1 MLKIPQKTEYVIDT
15 LLKSGFEAYIVGG
28 CVRDMLLGNT
38 PHDFDVTTSA
48 QPEEIMALFE
58 RTVPTGIKH
67 GTVTVL
73 TDSTPVEVTT
83 FRTEGSYSD
92 YRRPDEVKFVKSLE
106 EDLARRDF
114 TVNAMAYNHTAGL
127 VDYFDGTEDLK
138 NHTLRAVGEA
148 DKRFKEDALRILRL
162 FRFSSILGFSI
173 EEKTL
178 NAALSEVK
186 KLESISRERIA
197 SEISKAV
204 LGDNLTALRH
214 LTDNGGLK
222 FIGIPHSPDYKAL
235 QNLPKNQMLRLF
247 AFLKLSGADAIAV
260 LNNLKESNQK
270 KNYCNIMLSLEESP
284 LPQTKPELKKILANT
299 STQILT
305 DWLSFKKVLGYNIRL
320 PKAFL
325 EEVINN
331 NEPYLVSH
339 LKIDGNYIRSR
350 GFSGK
355 KTGEILENLRQA
367 VLLDPQM
374 NTNEKLIAEINKL
387 KP

>member
-48 QPEEIMALFE
+48 EPEEVMALFE

-67 GTVTVL
+67 GTVTVMV
-73 TDSTPVEVTT
+73 DSTPVEVTT

-92 YRRPDEVKFVKSLE
+92 CRRPDEVKFVKSLE

-127 VDYFDGTEDLK
+127 VDFFGGAEDLK
-138 NHTLRAVGEA
+138 NRTLRAVGAA

-162 FRFSSILGFSI
+162 FRFSSVLGFSM
-173 EEKTL
+173 EEETL
-178 NAALSEVK
+178 NAALLYAK
-186 KLESISRERIA
+186 NLESISRERIA
-197 SEISKAV
+197 AELSKAV
-204 LGDNLTALRH
+204 LGDNLTALKP
-214 LTDNGGLK
+214 LTDNGSLK
-222 FIGIPHSPDYKAL
+222 FIGIPHSPDFKIL
-235 QNLPKNQMLRLF
+235 QGLPKNQILRLF
-247 AFLKLSGADAIAV
+247 AFLKLSGADIAAV

-270 KNYCNIMLSLEESP
+270 KNYCNIMLRLEEFP

-299 STQILT
+299 STEILT
-305 DWLSFKKVLGYNIRL
+305 DWLSFKKVLGYNIQL
-320 PKAFL
+320 PKELL
-325 EEVINN
+325 EEVVSN

-339 LKIDGNYIRSR
+339 LKIDGEYIRSR
-350 GFSGK
+350 GFSGR

-374 NTNEKLIAEINKL
+374 NTNEKLITEIDKL